1 MTEAPADRCR
11 RYRRRILEISQQVQ
25 AAHVA
30 PAFSCLEI
38 VDALYHEVM
47 RPQDVFIMSKGHGC
61 LAQYVV
67 LEDLRWERERE
78 CKVCGGSGFSTPG
91 TGYGDVCGECG
102 GQRYSGPRVLDLY
115 CRPGGALGAHPD
127 YAPGIGI
134 HASTG
139 SLGHGLGIAAGQAL
153 AEKIKGSDV
162 RVYVLLSDG
171 ECQEGS
177 TWEVAMV
184 AANLGLDNLV
194 ALVDR
199 NDFGGMDRMSEVH
212 PALDRS
218 DAAQRVDAS
227 LWAKFLAFGWA
238 AAVVDGHHSAQ
249 VVRTIELPT
258 YGQILLGPARPRAVI
273 CRTTKG
279 KGISFMESAPLW
291 HYRSPPPEGYRR
303 ALAELGGTGSE
314 EAADA
319 AQGV

>member
-1 MTEAPADRCR
+1 MIETTADRCR

-38 VDALYHEVM
+38 VDVLYHEVM

-67 LEDLRWERERE
+67 LEELG
-78 CKVCGGSGFSTPG
+78 KFGA
-91 TGYGDVCGECG
+91 GE
-102 GQRYSGPRVLDLY
+102 LALY
-115 CRPGGALGAHPD
+115 CTPEGILGAHPD
-127 YAPGIGI
+127 YCPAVGI

-177 TWEVAMV
+177 MWEVAMV

-194 ALVDR
+194 VLVDC
-199 NDFGGMDRMSEVH
+199 NNFGGMDRMSKVH
-212 PALDRS
+212 PALDRPDPS
-218 DAAQRVDAS
+218 QQVDAS
-227 LWAKFLAFGWA
+227 LRVKFLAFGWA
-238 AAVVDGHHSAQ
+238 ATAVDGHHSAQ
-249 VVRTIELPT
+249 VARAAAVANVRASI
-258 YGQILLGPARPRAVI
+258 ARSIPPGAVI
-273 CRTTKG
+273 CYTTKG
-279 KGISFMESAPLW
+279 KGVSFMESAPLW
-291 HYRSPPPEGYRR
+291 HYRSPNPEEYGR
-303 ALAELGGTGSE
+303 ALAELGGASSE

-319 AQGV
+319 AQGD

>member
-1 MTEAPADRCR
+1 MIETTADRCR

-67 LEDLRWERERE
+67 LEELG
-78 CKVCGGSGFSTPG
+78 KFGA
-91 TGYGDVCGECG
+91 GE
-102 GQRYSGPRVLDLY
+102 LALY
-115 CRPGGALGAHPD
+115 CTPEGILGAHPD
-127 YAPGIGI
+127 YCPAVGI

-184 AANLGLDNLV
+184 AANLALGNLV
-194 ALVDR
+194 ALVDY

-212 PALDRS
+212 RAFYPLGD
-218 DAAQRVDAS
+218 
-227 LWAKFLAFGWA
+227 KFLAFGWN
-238 AAVVDGHHSAQ
+238 VSDEIDGHSGGELVRRMMLSPRSA
-249 VVRTIELPT
+249 TAPST
-258 YGQILLGPARPRAVI
+258 YV

-279 KGISFMESAPLW
+279 CGVSFMEDNAIW
-291 HYRSPPPEGYRR
+291 HYRSPNPEEYRL
-303 ALAELGGTGSE
+303 ALAELGGASTEG
-314 EAADA
+314 AADA
-319 AQGV
+319 AQGR

>member
-1 MTEAPADRCR
+1 MSETSADRCR
-11 RYRRRILEISQQVQ
+11 RYRRRILEISRQVE

-47 RPQDVFIMSKGHGC
+47 REQDIFIMSKGHGC

-67 LEDLRWERERE
+67 MEDLGTLPPESLDNY
-78 CKVCGGSGFSTPG
+78 CKM
-91 TGYGDVCGECG
+91 GD
-102 GQRYSGPRVLDLY
+102 PIF
-115 CRPGGALGAHPD
+115 PALGAHPD

-184 AANLGLDNLV
+184 AANLGLTNLT
-194 ALVDR
+194 ALVDN

-212 PALDRS
+212 PAFHPLDT
-218 DAAQRVDAS
+218 
-227 LWAKFLAFGWA
+227 KFTAFGWY
-238 AAVVDGHHSAQ
+238 VIDGIDGHSSLVAEYLLELVCAQ
-249 VVRTIELPT
+249 PKVFIFD
-258 YGQILLGPARPRAVI
+258 
-273 CRTTKG
+273 TTKG
-279 KGISFMESAPLW
+279 KGVSFMESAPLW
-291 HYRSPPPEGYRR
+291 HYRSPNPEEYRK
-303 ALAELGGTGSE
+303 ALAELGGASSE

-319 AQGV
+319 AQGG